1 MTTPNGIE
9 KFKPI
14 DRRFH
19 FITFPFILL
28 LRFFSVS
35 KSPLACG
42 ACATPP
48 ENAVISPSIYAPL
61 AVSTSS
67 SFRTEDEGVEVME
80 TNGIIHTRTH
90 TYTHPPTHTHAHAHS
105 GWDTVGGEWVVQRE
119 QRSIYS
125 VSEIHKWW
133 IILNWSLLLLFFF
146 FLLLLLLLLLRRR
159 LVSSPENANRPPVG
173 LETLK
178 LVFQTP
184 SIWVQLAASNF
195 SFDCGIRHIATVGSL
210 FHRFLFFFNLFVCFT
225 PGCSSLIE
233 FQLGHRLKLV

>member
-90 TYTHPPTHTHAHAHS
+90 TYTHPPTHPPTHMHMHTVGETQWVGS
-105 GWDTVGGEWVVQRE
+105 GWSSGSKDQYI
-119 QRSIYS
+119 RSL
-125 VSEIHKWW
+125 KFT
-133 IILNWSLLLLFFF
+133 ND
-146 FLLLLLLLLLRRR
+146 
-159 LVSSPENANRPPVG
+159 G
-173 LETLK
+173 LY
-178 LVFQTP
+178 
-184 SIWVQLAASNF
+184 
-195 SFDCGIRHIATVGSL
+195 
-210 FHRFLFFFNLFVCFT
+210 
-225 PGCSSLIE
+225 
-233 FQLGHRLKLV
+233 